1 MFDAA
6 LDDLVDQFIAHHASF
21 NPVDATFMG
30 LAGHDHRLPPAD
42 ADAADRERE
51 GIASLLRALETMQ
64 VADSPESRL
73 DVRLL
78 RAALVHAGAALTHW
92 PRFRQP
98 SWYTGEVAFGLISL
112 LLPTAPAGSQ
122 EAIAHRLDGTPA
134 LLASGKA
141 ALAGQPTP
149 PAWSERA
156 RRECYAITRLLTL
169 SLPRHPLWSES
180 LAALSIRAAAAM
192 ADFERSLRNLPPG
205 NLACG
210 SDYLALLMREVHG
223 LPWSPHEAVELA
235 REAFEE
241 LGEQVARHPAAGAPA
256 SASIP
261 PEALPAAYRHWH
273 ERALEEAASLV
284 TPASEYDLTFAYL
297 PEWARDVAADLYFL
311 SYRSPSTFTPGSGSI
326 YWTASGEQSVIAVKQ
341 THALHHGSIGHHTQN
356 TRARKA
362 KARLARM
369 GGTDCASGIAFL
381 SAGTM
386 VEGWSCYVTELAKEI
401 PGFYTPAD
409 ELASLQAERRNA
421 GSVLAD
427 IHLHEGRWS
436 LEQMQAFY
444 RDEAG
449 FPPARIVSETTRNSI
464 LPATRLMYFLG
475 TKQIKE
481 LRREIGGETR
491 SFHDSLL
498 SYGHVPTA
506 WAADEL
512 RLARRQQ
519 DPSVG

>member
-1 MFDAA
+1 
-6 LDDLVDQFIAHHASF
+6 
-21 NPVDATFMG
+21 MG

-42 ADAADRERE
+42 VDAADRERE
-51 GIASLLRALETMQ
+51 GIAGLMRELDKVQ

-73 DVRLL
+73 DARLL
-78 RAALVHAGAALTHW
+78 RAALVHAGAALAHW

-122 EAIAHRLDGTPA
+122 EALADRIKGTPA

-141 ALAGQPTP
+141 ALDGQPTP
-149 PAWSERA
+149 PTWSERA
-156 RRECYAITRLLTL
+156 GRECRAITRLLTL
-169 SLPRHPLWSES
+169 SLPRHPLWNES
-180 LAALSIRAAAAM
+180 LAALSIQAAAAM
-192 ADFERSLRNLPPG
+192 ADFQRSLRNLPPG
-205 NLACG
+205 NPACG
-210 SDYLALLMREVHG
+210 SDYLTLLMREVHG
-223 LPWSPHEAVELA
+223 LPWSPDEAVELA

-241 LGEQVARHPAAGAPA
+241 LGERITHHPAAGAAAPTLDT
-256 SASIP
+256 
-261 PEALPAAYRHWH
+261 PEALPAAYQHWH
-273 ERALEEAASLV
+273 ERALEEAAPLV
-284 TPASEYDLTFAYL
+284 TPASEYDLTFANL

-311 SYRSPSTFTPGSGSI
+311 SYRSPPAFTPGSGSI
-326 YWTASGEQSVIAVKQ
+326 YWTAPVEQSVIAVKQ

-356 TRARKA
+356 TRARNA
-362 KARLARM
+362 KSRLARL

-401 PGFYTPAD
+401 PGFYTPTD

-427 IHLHEGRWS
+427 IGLHSGRWS

-464 LPATRLMYFLG
+464 LPSTRLMYFLG

-481 LRREIGGETR
+481 LLPEIGGETR

-498 SYGHVPTA
+498 SYGHVPIA

-512 RLARRQQ
+512 RLARQQ
-519 DPSVG
+519 QVARVG